1 MLSDALRDCL
11 VARHASKCRI
21 SFTGVLEI
29 PPPSSEGVQSSSDR
43 LAEIDANNAEVQAL
57 VQEAVKAAEEREVQ
71 VSPEVWIEEMEKAVR
86 DVESEARTQNPKGP
100 M

>member
-1 MLSDALRDCL
+1 MRCVTVLLLSMLPNA
-11 VARHASKCRI
+11 ASA
-21 SFTGVLEI
+21 FTGVLEI

>member
-1 MLSDALRDCL
+1 M
-11 VARHASKCRI
+11 
-21 SFTGVLEI
+21 
-29 PPPSSEGVQSSSDR
+29 QSSSDR
-43 LAEIDANNAEVQAL
+43 LAEIDANNPEVQAL